1 MWLAVL
7 SAPRQAPVRGRGG
20 SRFAARGHRGSR
32 VLRRAPCVTGLAAE
46 ALKTGCFV
54 QKCESNPRDFS
65 ILQPPS
71 HSFVASLKAR
81 CALSEEFEAQPGS
94 IAWHLQ
100 SPSQHGH
107 PTPYTAHRITRR
119 LNMLQKPRSMLPFV
133 RPKAA
138 CSADLAITS
147 YLLWQLVC
155 SQWLCTRSALANAK
169 RQPCCR
175 TRGYAL
181 TSQLHPRAETHST
194 IRGERHAPFQVC
206 WRSSYP

>member
-1 MWLAVL
+1 MLRLAVL

-147 YLLWQLVC
+147 FEQWQLVC
-155 SQWLCTRSALANAK
+155 SSQWSGTKSFRDVKK
-169 RQPCCR
+169 RQSCC
-175 TRGYAL
+175 
-181 TSQLHPRAETHST
+181 
-194 IRGERHAPFQVC
+194 HAPAHTHLAAAHA
-206 WRSSYP
+206 